1 MPDSCD
7 PMDYSPPGSS
17 VHGIF
22 QARVL
27 EWVAIFS
34 SRDLPNPGIKP
45 GSPALQADPS
55 PLSHQGSLDMYTLLY
70 LKWITNKDLL
80 YSTWNSA
87 QLLCGRLDVRG
98 VWGRMDTHV
107 YIYMAESLCCLPET
121 VQTLLIGYMPIWNK
135 KLKIKF

>member
-1 MPDSCD
+1 MPNSCD
-7 PMDYSPPGSS
+7 PMDYSPLGSS
-17 VHGIF
+17 VHRIF

-27 EWVAIFS
+27 EWGAIFS
-34 SRDLPNPGIKP
+34 SWDLPNPGIKP

-55 PLSHQGSLDMYTLLY
+55 PLRHQGSLDVYTLLY
-70 LKWITNKDLL
+70 LKWITDNDLL

-107 YIYMAESLCCLPET
+107 CMYVCVYIYIYIYS
-121 VQTLLIGYMPIWNK
+121 
-135 KLKIKF
+135 